1 VSVLTN
7 PAAATR
13 IVPASV
19 FDIRRPQRMVER
31 SVMTYRRSWLVLVTG
46 FFEPLFYL
54 LSIRIGLSALV
65 GDVET
70 GGVLVPYD
78 QFVAPGLM
86 AASAMN
92 GAVFDSTM
100 NVFFK
105 IKVSKTYDAVLTTPM
120 TAADVAL
127 GEIAF
132 AVIRGGLYSTAFMLT
147 MWALGMVQSP
157 WVVMAVPAC
166 ILIGFAFASVGMAL
180 TTFMR
185 SWEDF
190 EYVPAVTLPL
200 FLFSATFYPLSQYGD
215 WAWIVQISPLYHGVE
230 LVRAAN
236 LGMWDNTLIVHAAVL
251 VGMAIIGAGVAA
263 RRIERLLLT

>member
-1 VSVLTN
+1 MSVLTN
-7 PAAATR
+7 PASATR
-13 IVPASV
+13 IVPAV
-19 FDIRRPQRMVER
+19 AFDIRRPQRMVER
-31 SVMTYRRSWLVLVTG
+31 SVMTYRRSWIVIVTG

-54 LSIRIGLSALV
+54 LSIRIGLSSLV

-70 GGVLVPYD
+70 GGILVPYD

-127 GEIAF
+127 GEITF
-132 AVIRGGLYSTAFMLT
+132 AVLRGALYSTAFMLT

-166 ILIGFAFASVGMAL
+166 ILIGFAFASIGMAL
-180 TTFMR
+180 TTYMR

-190 EYVPAVTLPL
+190 EYVPAATLPL

-215 WAWIVQISPLYHGVE
+215 WAWAVQLSPLYHGVE

-236 LGMWDNTLIVHAAVL
+236 LGVWDSTIFAHVAVL
-251 VGMAIIGAGVAA
+251 VGLTIVGSAIAS